1 MEYIKFKDEIV
12 KRLKVL
18 FGEEYEVYEET
29 IIKNNSINL
38 EAITVYKS
46 DCRVSPNFYVKDL
59 YNCYRK
65 GIAIEEICDWILK
78 KYFKSIKEK
87 EFDNIDLS
95 FEHNKDNI
103 VMKLVSKDMNSA
115 ILDTIPH
122 WEYLDLCVSF
132 HLVISVKDNSVSS
145 MRITNDLFDTFKE
158 EDSTLNTEKLLKL
171 ARKNTERILPACI
184 YKMDDFLQMLF
195 TRKDLSECKLS
206 EVDIKKDILVVS
218 NKYQINGA
226 TSILY
231 ESVIKKLAK
240 IFKKGF
246 FLIPSSVHETIII
259 NDNMIDIHNMID
271 MIKDVNHT
279 VIKPQEILSDSLYY
293 YDINKKQ
300 MKIIEY

>member
-1 MEYIKFKDEIV
+1 
-12 KRLKVL
+12 
-18 FGEEYEVYEET
+18 
-29 IIKNNSINL
+29 
-38 EAITVYKS
+38 
-46 DCRVSPNFYVKDL
+46 
-59 YNCYRK
+59 
-65 GIAIEEICDWILK
+65 
-78 KYFKSIKEK
+78 
-87 EFDNIDLS
+87 
-95 FEHNKDNI
+95 
-103 VMKLVSKDMNSA
+103 
-115 ILDTIPH
+115 
-122 WEYLDLCVSF
+122 
-132 HLVISVKDNSVSS
+132 
-145 MRITNDLFDTFKE
+145 
-158 EDSTLNTEKLLKL
+158 
-171 ARKNTERILPACI
+171 
-184 YKMDDFLQMLF
+184 MDDFLQMLF